1 MNHKVYILLPVHNR
15 RAITERFIKCLQ
27 SQTYHNY
34 HLILIDDGS
43 TDQTAEMVRE
53 KIKNLTVIR
62 GNGSW
67 WWAGSLQQ
75 GYEWLLS
82 NHISSDEIVLIAN
95 DDTEFEPNFIE
106 QAVQILMASPHTLLQ
121 AQCYSREQGH
131 LIVAG
136 VKVDWKKLSFSPA
149 ENIDEIN
156 CLSTRG
162 LFLTIKDF
170 IKIGGFYPRLL
181 PHYLSDYEFTI
192 RAQRQGM
199 KLISDSSLK
208 LWLDEKTTGYR
219 QYNNESI
226 FLFLKQIFS
235 LKSTDNPIIWTKFV
249 FLSCPKQYK
258 LFCYWLVWLRF
269 ILRVV
274 SVILK
279 LFKFRYRSI
288 VCLFIHK
295 TN

>member
-1 MNHKVYILLPVHNR
+1 MNPKVYILLPVHNR
-15 RAITERFIKCLQ
+15 RSITERFIKCLQ
-27 SQTYHNY
+27 SQTYQNY

-43 TDQTAEMVRE
+43 TDETAEMVRE

-67 WWAGSLQQ
+67 WWAGSLQE

-82 NHISSDEIVLIAN
+82 NHISLDEIALIAN
-95 DDTEFEPNFIE
+95 DDTEFDPNFLD

-121 AQCYSREQGH
+121 AQCYSRDQGR
-131 LIVAG
+131 LITAG
-136 VKVDWKKLSFSPA
+136 VKVDWKKLSFSPS

-162 LFLTIKDF
+162 LFLKIKDF

-199 KLISDSSLK
+199 NLITDSTLK
-208 LWLDEKTTGYR
+208 LCLDEQSTGYH
-219 QYNNESI
+219 QYDNQSFSVFI
-226 FLFLKQIFS
+226 KQIFS
-235 LKSTDNPIIWTKFV
+235 LKSAGNPIIFTRFV
-249 FLSCPKQYK
+249 FLCCPNRYK
-258 LFCYWLVWLRF
+258 LSCYCLVWMRF
-269 ILRVV
+269 FLTLL
-274 SVILK
+274 SVIS
-279 LFKFRYRSI
+279 KFRHWSKT
-288 VCLFIHK
+288 K
-295 TN
+295 TNHIGL